1 MEEKEDPLSLSRF
14 CAKQTAAPAY
24 MLLADTWRALAHLI
38 HTVATVEADMLAPGS
53 GAGQGWICRRA
64 EYTGRRKLS
73 PQEAPA
79 RQCKILHAGEFASV
93 EL

>member
-1 MEEKEDPLSLSRF
+1 MEEKEDPPSVSRF

-24 MLLADTWRALAHLI
+24 MLLADTWSAHLV

-64 EYTGRRKLS
+64 EYTGRSKLS

-79 RQCKILHAGEFASV
+79 RRCKILHAGEFASL